1 MIHGKLHITSTKE
14 RLLLANHRITINT
27 YQIVSHM
34 AFTMI
39 SMEIVG
45 ITGMF
50 TQKFLDILDIGWELR
65 RETPI

>member
-1 MIHGKLHITSTKE
+1 
-14 RLLLANHRITINT
+14 
-27 YQIVSHM
+27 M

-50 TQKFLDILDIGWELR
+50 TQNFLVILDIGWELR
-65 RETPI
+65 REPPDIMLSPGYYSSYSGNPEPTNN